1 MTTISKTMYTLTTSQ
16 FAFIKAIRPFAK
28 STKQFT
34 VPHSVNFPFALLN
47 TWAKK
52 AGYSICPMWIMTA
65 DRKVSRGIYS
75 LPELSADDSVISVTE
90 TKRGRKSGSKNYNTP
105 KTKMVQVASAT
116 EKVSTFSAVLSS
128 VSSSAAT
135 ELSSDMTTA
144 EMVLGMTNGESD
156 SFVPAEDPNYVSWGY
171 HTEIKKIIKSG
182 AFCPVFITGL
192 SGNGKTTMVE
202 QACAQLGREC
212 IRVNLTAQTDEDE
225 LIGGFRFQNGQ
236 TVFCPGPALV
246 AMTRGAVLLLDEV
259 DLGTHLIMCL
269 QSILEGKGKFIPK
282 IGKFVRPAKG
292 FTIMATANTKGK
304 GSEDGRFI
312 GTNQMNE
319 AFLERFRFTY
329 EQDYAST
336 TVEKKI
342 ISKYA
347 ESVGVSDDL
356 FVTNLVNWAD
366 IIRKSFKQQVV
377 NDIITTRR
385 LRDIVFAFSIFGDK
399 MTAIERCVARFDDE
413 TKRAFVEFYTKVDA
427 EVQLKTAESIADA
440 VATV

>member
-34 VPHSVNFPFALLN
+34 VPHSVNFPFTLLN

-75 LPELSADDSVISVTE
+75 LPEFCADDSVISVIE
-90 TKRGRKSGSKNYNTP
+90 TKRGRKSGSKNHNTP
-105 KTKMVQVASAT
+105 KTKTVQVASAT

-225 LIGGFRFQNGQ
+225 LIGGFRLQNGQ

-329 EQDYAST
+329 EQDYA
-336 TVEKKI
+336 
-342 ISKYA
+342 
-347 ESVGVSDDL
+347 
-356 FVTNLVNWAD
+356 
-366 IIRKSFKQQVV
+366 
-377 NDIITTRR
+377 
-385 LRDIVFAFSIFGDK
+385 
-399 MTAIERCVARFDDE
+399 
-413 TKRAFVEFYTKVDA
+413 
-427 EVQLKTAESIADA
+427 
-440 VATV
+440 

>member
-1 MTTISKTMYTLTTSQ
+1 MTTTSKTMYTLTTSQ

-52 AGYSICPMWIMTA
+52 AGYSICPMWIMHA
-65 DRKVSRGIYS
+65 DRKVSRGVYD
-75 LPELSADDSVISVTE
+75 LPELSADDSQITIVE
-90 TKRGRKSGSKNYNTP
+90 TKRGRKSGSKNHNTP
-105 KTKMVQVASAT
+105 KTKTVQVASAT

-128 VSSSAAT
+128 VSSSAST

-225 LIGGFRFQNGQ
+225 LIGGFRLQNGQ

-427 EVQLKTAESIADA
+427 EVQLKTAESVADA

>member
-1 MTTISKTMYTLTTSQ
+1 MSNSSKTKFTLTTSQ
-16 FAFIKAIRPFAK
+16 LAFVKAIRPFAK
-28 STKQFT
+28 GCSNTALQFT
-34 VPHSVNFPFALLN
+34 LLN
-47 TWAKK
+47 TWAKQ

-65 DRKVSRGIYS
+65 DRKVSRGVYS
-75 LPELSADDSVISVTE
+75 LPELRADDAQIIVTT
-90 TKRGRKSGSKNYNTP
+90 TKRGRKAGSKNHTTP
-105 KTKMVQVASAT
+105 KTKTVQVASAT

-128 VSSSAAT
+128 VSSSAST
-135 ELSSDMTTA
+135 ELSSAMTTA
-144 EMVLGMTNGESD
+144 EMVLGITNGESD
-156 SFVPAEDPNYVSWGY
+156 SFVPAEDPNYVNWGY
-171 HTEIKKIIKSG
+171 HTEIKKILKSG

-225 LIGGFRFQNGQ
+225 LIGGFRLQNGQ

-246 AMTRGAVLLLDEV
+246 AMTRGACLLLDEV

-292 FTIMATANTKGK
+292 FTIIATANTKGK

-342 ISKYA
+342 ITKYA
-347 ESVGVSDDL
+347 ESVGVSDDA

-385 LRDIVFAFSIFGDK
+385 LRDIVFAFSIFGNK
-399 MTAIERCVARFDDE
+399 MTAIERCTARFDDD
-413 TKRAFVEFYTKVDA
+413 TKRAFVEFYTKIDAAVELPSQANQGPVD
-427 EVQLKTAESIADA
+427 EEDGS
-440 VATV
+440 TVPF